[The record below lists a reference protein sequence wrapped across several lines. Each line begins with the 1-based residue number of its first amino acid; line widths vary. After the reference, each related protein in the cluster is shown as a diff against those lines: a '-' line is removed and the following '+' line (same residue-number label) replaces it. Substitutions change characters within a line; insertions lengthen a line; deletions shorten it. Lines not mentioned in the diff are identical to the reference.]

1 MRQVHIHTDLKW
13 SSKKQSGL
21 EMPQLAA
28 EWPRHPLRDQLGQ
41 HGATEG
47 LSGYDQASQEPVGA
61 SQGHSVPLRTTS
73 GQYEYVLVYSRT
85 PYCFPNISAPQNRTK
100 LVLYSKFIYVSQFS
114 EEKNGLKICSLVPE
128 ILNKQTF
135 ERFF

>member
-73 GQYEYVLVYSRT
+73 GQFLPS
-85 PYCFPNISAPQNRTK
+85 QNRNFENWVIVK
-100 LVLYSKFIYVSQFS
+100 ISKS
-114 EEKNGLKICSLVPE
+114 
-128 ILNKQTF
+128 
-135 ERFF
+135 

>member
-13 SSKKQSGL
+13 SSEKQSGL

-73 GQYEYVLVYSRT
+73 GQYEYVLVSFRNPVLFCKYLSPLKSHKIGSVLVQKGGDQRERRGT
-85 PYCFPNISAPQNRTK
+85 AIGGVEKPYK
-100 LVLYSKFIYVSQFS
+100 GGKD
-114 EEKNGLKICSLVPE
+114 PE
-128 ILNKQTF
+128 T
-135 ERFF
+135 EG

>member
-47 LSGYDQASQEPVGA
+47 LSGYDQAA
-61 SQGHSVPLRTTS
+61 KFYKTS
-73 GQYEYVLVYSRT
+73 KIGKNMIPSA
-85 PYCFPNISAPQNRTK
+85 IS
-100 LVLYSKFIYVSQFS
+100 
-114 EEKNGLKICSLVPE
+114 
-128 ILNKQTF
+128 
-135 ERFF
+135 